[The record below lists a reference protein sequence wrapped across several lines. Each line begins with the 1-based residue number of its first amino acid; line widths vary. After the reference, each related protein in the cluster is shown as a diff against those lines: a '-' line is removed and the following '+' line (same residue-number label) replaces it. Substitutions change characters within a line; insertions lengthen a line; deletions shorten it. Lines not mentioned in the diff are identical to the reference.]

1 MMPETL
7 PGALG
12 VLSAMIT
19 PAILILASGSLI
31 LATSSRMGRV
41 IDRVREIAREFEQ
54 VAAQPEAR
62 PGQKKLLFTLLSR
75 TITRA
80 RLIQRAL
87 TWLYLA
93 LSFFIGTSVAIGVIA
108 TFRLPHVW
116 IPLTSG
122 FLGALLLLSASFL
135 LIAESRIGLGSVYA
149 EMDYVWTAGRHLAP
163 ELEEKKARLRW
174 RRKRQTD
181 S

>member
-1 MMPETL
+1 MIPETL

-19 PAILILASGSLI
+19 PAILILACGSLI
-31 LATSSRMGRV
+31 LATSARMGRV
-41 IDRVREIAREFEQ
+41 IDRVREIAREFEL
-54 VAAQPEAR
+54 VASLPEAR
-62 PGQKKLLFTLLSR
+62 PEQKKLLFKLLSR
-75 TITRA
+75 TTTRA

-108 TFRLPHVW
+108 ALRLPHAW

-122 FLGALLLLSASFL
+122 FIGALLLLSASFL

-149 EMDYVWTAGRHLAP
+149 EMDYVWSTGRHLAP
-163 ELEEKKARLRW
+163 ELEEKRGMLRW
-174 RRKRQTD
+174 RRKRPAGD
-181 S
+181 